1 MTPGQVQ
8 QRDTA
13 EAPYESLSLENI
25 SFYRLATPTVTVPWY
40 LECLDSTMNRR
51 NFFQVKQTVTTLL
64 SQALK

>member
-1 MTPGQVQ
+1 MKSILSG
-8 QRDTA
+8 
-13 EAPYESLSLENI
+13 YGSLSLENI